1 MRKYTEEEKVF
12 MREYVPGHSHR
23 EIQAE
28 FNRRFSPEI
37 TTDQVKSYIKN
48 NHLNTGR
55 TGQFPKGTVPPNK
68 GKKVSPET
76 YEKMAPTMFKKG
88 NLPKNTDPIGTEKML
103 ADGYVWVK
111 IDDQPKAKKQV
122 NWKQKHHLIW
132 EQHNGPIPERSLII
146 FKDGDRENFD
156 ISNLACVTRAEHAR
170 LNQGHLRKEDPD
182 LTEAGI
188 LIAKIRTSIGEA
200 RKKRR
205 ATDDR

>member
-1 MRKYTEEEKVF
+1 MF

-37 TTDQVKSYIKN
+37 TIDQVKSYIKN

-55 TGQFPKGTVPPNK
+55 TGRFQKGTVPPNK
-68 GKKVSPET
+68 GKKVSPEK
-76 YEKMAPTMFKKG
+76 YEKMAPTMFRQG
-88 NLPKNTDPIGTEKML
+88 HLPQNTDPIGTEKML

-111 IDDQPKAKKQV
+111 IDDQPKAKKNV
-122 NWKQKHHLIW
+122 NWKQKHRLVW
-132 EQHNGPIPERSLII
+132 EQHNGPIPEGSLII
-146 FKDGDRENFD
+146 FKDGNRQNFD

-170 LNQGHLRKEDPD
+170 LNQGNLRKADPD